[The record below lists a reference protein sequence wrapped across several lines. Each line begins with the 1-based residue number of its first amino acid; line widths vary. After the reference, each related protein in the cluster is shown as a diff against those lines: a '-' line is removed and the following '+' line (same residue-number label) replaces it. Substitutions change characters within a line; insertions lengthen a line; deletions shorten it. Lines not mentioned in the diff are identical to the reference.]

1 MVARWFPRHQR
12 HNGSWHSSHSER
24 QRLWQWTQRFM
35 THPLDTQTDAAEAGG
50 LPLHSTLAV
59 SQQTTPPRLQTSE
72 NAPAQGH
79 RVGWLRESGQ
89 GNRACF
95 RASFASLQA
104 QDTPQSPPGHQG
116 HEKTSSRS
124 YNLLLSGWPTIDP
137 PQVSHLFIAL
147 TLVRVLLGPAQ
158 DVGVVLPFLCA
169 FLFDHEVMPAIQSQ
183 SFVIHQASST
193 TTLDSMTVPRS
204 EEHTS
209 ELQSHSD
216 LVCRLLLVQ

>member
-1 MVARWFPRHQR
+1 
-12 HNGSWHSSHSER
+12 
-24 QRLWQWTQRFM
+24 M
-35 THPLDTQTDAAEAGG
+35 TLPLDTQPAAAEAGG

-104 QDTPQSPPGHQG
+104 QDTPQSPPGHQDLG
-116 HEKTSSRS
+116 KTSNHS
-124 YNLLLSGWPTIDP
+124 YRLLLSGWPTIDA
-137 PQVSHLFIAL
+137 PQVSYLFIAL
-147 TLVRVLLGPAQ
+147 FPVRILLGPAQ
-158 DVGVVLPFLCA
+158 DVGIVLPILCA

-193 TTLDSMTVPRS
+193 TTLDSMTVPPERS
-204 EEHTS
+204 VRTLPPLVRRLSSSTNLASRSTS
-209 ELQSHSD
+209 HVFSYKST
-216 LVCRLLLVQ
+216 LLHNSGPSSGVIAPSVN